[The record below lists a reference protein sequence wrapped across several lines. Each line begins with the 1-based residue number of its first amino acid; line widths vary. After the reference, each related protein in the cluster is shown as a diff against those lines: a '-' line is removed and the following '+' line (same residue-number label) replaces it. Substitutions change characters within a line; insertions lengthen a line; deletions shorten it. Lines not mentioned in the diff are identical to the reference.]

1 MYDMC
6 RVIADGYFDSM
17 TADGRYKL
25 KQALSARRTEEYRS
39 STYAVDGGVID
50 PVPDDAPAFVK
61 RYHDFYKTSR
71 GYHKR
76 SPNSNNGKLSTAAL
90 GFLSHPLLSYIGEI
104 RNPVMMV
111 HGSEAHSLYFSK
123 DAYRQL
129 TGDNKELVII
139 DGADHTDLY
148 DNLEKIPFDRID
160 SFFKTSLTK

>member
-1 MYDMC
+1 N
-6 RVIADGYFDSM
+6 ADE
-17 TADGRYKL
+17 RYKL
-25 KQALSARRTEEYRS
+25 KLTLNAQRTEDYHKG
-39 STYAVDGGVID
+39 TYAVDGGVID
-50 PVPDDAPAFVK
+50 PVPDNAPTFVK

-71 GYHKR
+71 GYQKR
-76 SPNSNNGKLSTAAL
+76 SPNSNNGKLRTVAL

-104 RNPVMMV
+104 RNPVMIV

-123 DAYRQL
+123 DAYKQL

-160 SFFKTSLTK
+160 GFFKTNLIK